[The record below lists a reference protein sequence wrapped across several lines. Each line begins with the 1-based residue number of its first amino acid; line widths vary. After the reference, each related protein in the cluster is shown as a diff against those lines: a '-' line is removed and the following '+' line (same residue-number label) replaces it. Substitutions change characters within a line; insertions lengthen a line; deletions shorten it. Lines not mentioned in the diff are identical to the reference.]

1 MKKIGRNDPC
11 PCGSGRKYKK
21 CCLDKDKANKV
32 VRITTG
38 AEHTQ
43 AAVSEVA
50 ATVEAPEL
58 NNQSVVALIENLEW
72 VQPQYKIT
80 AEAIVEH
87 MTDVYEA
94 PQVAEAVTL
103 WNEFSASVQPL
114 IRKPGVYPAAIELAI
129 AQQYE
134 RTDITRKALAQKYD
148 VSESTISQ
156 RALDIQNYAGSK
168 SESAEA
174 SYN

>member
-1 MKKIGRNDPC
+1 MKKIGRNEPC
-11 PCGSGRKYKK
+11 PCGSGLKYKK

-32 VRITTG
+32 VRVTNG
-38 AEHTQ
+38 AEEQAQ

-50 ATVEAPEL
+50 AAVQASEP
-58 NNQSVVALIENLEW
+58 NQQSVVALIENLEW
-72 VQPQYKIT
+72 GQPQYKIT
-80 AEAIVEH
+80 AEAIVEQ

-103 WNEFSASVQPL
+103 WNEYAGSVQPL
-114 IRKPGVYPAAIELAI
+114 IRKAGVYPAAIELVI

-134 RTDITRKALAQKYD
+134 RSDITRKALAQKYD

-156 RALDIQNYAGSK
+156 RALDIQNFVQSKLAG
-168 SESAEA
+168 A
-174 SYN
+174 